1 MDLIIFVDGM
11 YQLVP
16 VTQDLIGSIS
26 LVNEFNFIDLCDVL
40 RLHLTEYHD
49 YPINEH
55 HMKDGSGLFYGCIMR

>member
-1 MDLIIFVDGM
+1 MYFLFLSDVL

-16 VTQDLIGSIS
+16 VSLSLIGSIS
-26 LVNEFNFIDLCDVL
+26 LVDEFNFIDLCDVL